1 MHAGGML
8 LHWTLLAGSTFSTD
22 GAIPK
27 LHISCA
33 PDVTIKDT
41 FDLLSPMMV
50 VLYIE
55 VSLLPQ
61 SIALPPDPRESHRLL
76 PRL

>member
-50 VLYIE
+50 FIYE
-55 VSLLPQ
+55 VPLLPQ
-61 SIALPPDPRESHRLL
+61 LTALPPDLRESHRLL

>member
-50 VLYIE
+50 FIYE
-55 VSLLPQ
+55 VPLLPELT
-61 SIALPPDPRESHRLL
+61 APPPELRASHRLL